1 MEKEEVKNTKKKT
14 GASTA
19 KKSTTKKSTKSSST
33 KSSTKKTT
41 SVKKEVVANKPEE
54 KVETKV
60 VEEKVVGKKKSN
72 NEILRFIIVGIVL
85 VLLIAGSFIVT
96 VTKKTDKYRYQTHT
110 GINEISESEYMEII
124 KEDGISIIYV
134 ARPTCSYCQMF
145 EPVLTE
151 VLKEYKIGV
160 EYIDISAISTQDE
173 WNEFYNSNEFLSSGE
188 WGTPTLMIY
197 KNKELYKVNAG
208 YVDKDTLV
216 NFLVENE
223 LIKGDTK

>member
-19 KKSTTKKSTKSSST
+19 KKKTTTTKNVTKNTSTKSAA
-33 KSSTKKTT
+33 KKTT
-41 SVKKEVVANKPEE
+41 SVKKEVINKPEE

-60 VEEKVVGKKKSN
+60 VEVKESKKN
-72 NEILRFIIVGIVL
+72 NEILRFVIVGVVL
-85 VLLIAGSFIVT
+85 VLLIAGSFIVAA
-96 VTKKTDKYRYQTHT
+96 TKKTDKYRYQTHT
-110 GINEISESEYMEII
+110 GINEISESEYMKII

-151 VLKEYKIGV
+151 VLNEYKIGV